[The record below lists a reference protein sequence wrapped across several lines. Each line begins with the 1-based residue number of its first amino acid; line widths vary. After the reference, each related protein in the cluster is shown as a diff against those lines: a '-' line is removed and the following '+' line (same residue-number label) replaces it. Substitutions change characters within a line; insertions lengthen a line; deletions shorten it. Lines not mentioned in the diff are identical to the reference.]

1 MERHFH
7 AHGGTKPLPWP
18 QSVEKTDNTA
28 NLISRVTNPLFHM
41 RPMLH
46 VQTAVF
52 LIYLSLPAFS
62 QQRGPMAVMAAGAVK
77 KPLADRIE
85 ALGTLRANE
94 SVELTATIAE
104 RVVETCFEDGDR
116 VKKGDVLLKLSSSE
130 EEALLTEAVSAAREA
145 RLQYERIE
153 QLAARGTASTA
164 QLDEA
169 RRVYE
174 TAKARQLAI
183 ESRLAELVIKAP
195 FDGRVGLR
203 NISVGALVR
212 PGDLVTTIDDDSMM
226 LLDFP
231 VPARFI
237 DAVKPGAPIEAT
249 TATYG
254 GRFFRGGVHS
264 VSSRVDPVTRSVVV
278 RAEIPNDER
287 LLLPGMLMKVDLL
300 ANAREALVIPESAL
314 LPAGEKNYVMV
325 VAESST
331 GQLASRREV
340 EIGTRRRGE
349 VEILSGLSEGASV
362 VTHGG
367 FKLADGSPVR
377 VIPSIAGSK
386 SSSKAQ

>member
-1 MERHFH
+1 
-7 AHGGTKPLPWP
+7 
-18 QSVEKTDNTA
+18 
-28 NLISRVTNPLFHM
+28 
-41 RPMLH
+41 MLH
-46 VQTAVF
+46 TRFALLLLTF
-52 LIYLSLPAFS
+52 SLPAFS
-62 QQRGPMAVMAAGAVK
+62 QQRGPTAVIVADASK
-77 KPLADRIE
+77 KQIADRIE

-94 SVELTATIAE
+94 SVELTATVAE
-104 RVVETCFEDGDR
+104 RVVETGFEDGDR
-116 VKKGDVLLKLSSSE
+116 VKMGDILLKLSSTE
-130 EEALLTEAVSAAREA
+130 EEALLTEAVSAAKES
-145 RLQYERIE
+145 RLQYDRID
-153 QLAARGTASTA
+153 QLTARGTASIA

-174 TAKARQLAI
+174 TARARELAI

-212 PGDLVTTIDDDSMM
+212 PGDLITTIDDDSTM

-231 VPARFI
+231 VPARFLET
-237 DAVKPGAPIEAT
+237 VKPGAPIEAT

-264 VSSRVDPVTRSVVV
+264 VSSRVDPVTRSVMV

-300 ANAREALVIPESAL
+300 ASPREAVVVPEAAL
-314 LPAGEKNYVMV
+314 LPAGERNFVMLV
-325 VAESST
+325 TESPDGT
-331 GQLASRREV
+331 KATRREL

-349 VEILSGLSEGASV
+349 VEVLSGLSEGDRV

-367 FKLADGSPVR
+367 FKLADGAPVR
-377 VIPSIAGSK
+377 EIPSIVRSQA
-386 SSSKAQ
+386 SSKDQ